1 MPSIHGGLCG
11 SLFVPRMYQKRAAI
25 QKIRFESVC
34 YGKLMAEREGF
45 GFTPIL
51 LKMLIF
57 SRFLLRSLLHCYNC
71 DLQSLF

>member
-25 QKIRFESVC
+25 QKNRCESVC

-45 GFTPIL
+45 PFTSMIL
-51 LKMLIF
+51 KILVF
-57 SRFLLRSLLHCYNC
+57 SRFLLHSLLHSYNY
-71 DLQSLF
+71 DL

>member
-1 MPSIHGGLCG
+1 MAAVVIPVLAKFYPVGPLRAGSGACAECG
-11 SLFVPRMYQKRAAI
+11 
-25 QKIRFESVC
+25 FESET
-34 YGKLMAEREGF
+34 LAEREGF

>member
-1 MPSIHGGLCG
+1 MMSIHRGLCG
-11 SLFVPRMYQKRAAI
+11 SSLHQEMHQKRAD
-25 QKIRFESVC
+25 IRKNRGESGC
-34 YGKLMAEREGF
+34 YGKSMAEREGF